1 MIKFTGFDIIIGRL
15 VDEETLIQ
23 IFSNLFSISKERI
36 SIISDLSILL
46 DDNQNPDIVCLY
58 SPVYGD
64 FLELLQISCNLELNF
79 SSEFEILTLLADR
92 FQTKCIISDDSFNPF
107 AMWCAVPGNNK
118 VELVMLNPH
127 KIDDNYYELLE
138 SEEITHPG

>member
-1 MIKFTGFDIIIGRL
+1 MIKFYGFDILIGRL

-23 IFSNLFSISKERI
+23 IFSNVFSISKERI
-36 SIISDLSILL
+36 SITSDLSFLL
-46 DDNQNPDIVCLY
+46 NNQNPDIVCLR

-64 FLELLQISCNLELNF
+64 FFEQLSISCNLELKF

-92 FQTKCIISDDSFNPF
+92 FQTKCIISDDSINPF
-107 AMWCAVPGNNK
+107 TMWCAVPGNNK

-127 KIDDNYYELLE
+127 KIDEDYYELL
-138 SEEITHPG
+138 